1 MVQKLIYLDTNLW
14 NRLLDQNVD
23 PMELLR
29 ELKRRN
35 ATLVLSGQTVY
46 ELTRTF
52 RTSTARGKEL
62 FRYVKV
68 YIEAR
73 IIGTY
78 DNMDLLRA
86 EVRALY
92 ARTDSVVAY
101 FDPANYDALKSE
113 VAKLAEGIV
122 DKRAWTFLS
131 ERKEFA
137 TTSRDGQKAHF
148 EKRPDMRTQLLA
160 VPEGGL
166 QAWLDEQVSGDVGAA
181 MLTRHLMRIFESPSP
196 DAAISTALGLLQHP
210 AARIAKALVRAD
222 LYSNWRC
229 ARRGSNPR
237 DLIDDMYHVLNA
249 TYTDVYAT
257 AEDGQKEYASL
268 LLSRWTRPEF
278 YDDGTRLADWLST
291 I

>member
-14 NRLLDQNVD
+14 NRLLDQGVD
-23 PMELLR
+23 PVELLR
-29 ELKRRN
+29 ELKRQN
-35 ATLVLSGQTVY
+35 ATVVLSGQTVY

-52 RTSTARGKEL
+52 RTSAARGKEL
-62 FRYVKV
+62 FRYVRL
-68 YIEAR
+68 YIEAG

-78 DNMDLLRA
+78 NNMDLLRA

-92 ARTDSVVAY
+92 ARADSVVAY
-101 FDPANYDALKSE
+101 FDPANYDALKQE

-122 DKRAWTFLS
+122 DERAWTFLS

-137 TTSRDGQKAHF
+137 TSSRDEQKAHF

-160 VPEGGL
+160 VPKDGVA
-166 QAWLDEQVSGDVGAA
+166 AWLDEQVSGDVGAA
-181 MLTRHLMRIFESPSP
+181 MLTRHLIRIFESPST
-196 DAAISTALGLLQHP
+196 DAALGLLQHP
-210 AARIAKALVRAD
+210 ASRIAKALVRAD

-229 ARRGSNPR
+229 AQRGSNPR

-278 YDDGTRLADWLST
+278 YDDSTRLGDWLLT
-291 I
+291 VCG